1 MTVDQLPGR
10 VREFASYLNGLLVR
24 LDQGS
29 GWCAVFWRRD
39 PDGMRAC
46 AEGREVPPWD
56 VVEALLQDLATDYG
70 APAAA
75 QEAYRVRPL
84 HIAALA
90 AHDAR
95 PGGRDALADR
105 LDVMLR
111 EQRYAAERQAELGR
125 RLAAAATRE
134 EADALRVD
142 LAWAQDDHARA
153 TARCAELRHRIAEF
167 DRRTA
172 NALRTGGGQAR
183 GSGSGSAGRYAAPA
197 PYGPHGTYGTPGPHE
212 TEAPRARAETAP
224 VAGSEPHRPD
234 PAVAAPEPGPAA
246 STTPAAPE
254 SPPAPPAPTV
264 PKQRKRRRGSA
275 RFAGMDFAEADA
287 EEAAPVVV
295 PPSAAPPAADP
306 AAVPREAVSADPVL
320 APTAA
325 PVARRSPRGARFA
338 GADA

>member
-183 GSGSGSAGRYAAPA
+183 GNAGRYAAPA
-197 PYGPHGTYGTPGPHE
+197 PYGPYGTYGTPGPHE
-212 TEAPRARAETAP
+212 TEAPRAQAEAAS
-224 VAGSEPHRPD
+224 VAGSEPHRPA
-234 PAVAAPEPGPAA
+234 PAETAPEPEPAA
-246 STTPAAPE
+246 STAPTTPAAPA
-254 SPPAPPAPTV
+254 SPPAPPTPTPTV
-264 PKQRKRRRGSA
+264 PKQRRRRRGSA

-306 AAVPREAVSADPVL
+306 AAVPPEAVSAD
-320 APTAA
+320 AA
-325 PVARRSPRGARFA
+325 PNA
-338 GADA
+338 